1 MLKFLYNVIGGVMTW
16 LGTILF
22 GFFGIILAII
32 YFIWKYRL
40 PITLLII
47 AVTFLV
53 FVPVIGIPVAI
64 FCCLFAVWLIL
75 SITRIAIYQKKKRK
89 IIVKMLKDKPELLN
103 DKETCIKILYS
114 EVGDM
119 IPEDMRDKDEEKNKD
134 ISIKAISDMID
145 EYIKKNK

>member
-1 MLKFLYNVIGGVMTW
+1 MLKFLQNVIGGVTTW

-22 GFFGIILAII
+22 GFFSIILVII
-32 YFIWKYRL
+32 AYMWQFRI

-47 AVTFLV
+47 AVAFLIL
-53 FVPVIGIPVAI
+53 VPVIGIPVAI

-75 SITRIAIYQKKKRK
+75 SITRIAIYQKKKK
-89 IIVKMLKDKPELLN
+89 KSIVKMLKDRPELLN

-119 IPEDMRDKDEEKNKD
+119 IPEDMRDKDEEKNKA
-134 ISIKAISDMID
+134 ISMKAISDMID